1 MPDGVGSAVGN
12 YHDWKTSHR
21 QCTRSPRPVSCF
33 PRNAFWANLSN
44 TCFLLLIF
52 IDNYCWNKWTYGFL
66 KCILKGW
73 LQLRLR
79 LRRYW
84 KPAIREHVKLR
95 LHFDWMA
102 RIKPS
107 TPCLWFDLNFS
118 FLVFR
123 SEVKKYMKKRK
134 QGVTGNEVKPRWEL
148 DYDLLENEGLF
159 GEYLEMGKSHH

>member
-1 MPDGVGSAVGN
+1 
-12 YHDWKTSHR
+12 
-21 QCTRSPRPVSCF
+21 
-33 PRNAFWANLSN
+33 
-44 TCFLLLIF
+44 
-52 IDNYCWNKWTYGFL
+52 
-66 KCILKGW
+66 
-73 LQLRLR
+73 
-79 LRRYW
+79 
-84 KPAIREHVKLR
+84 
-95 LHFDWMA
+95 MA

-123 SEVKKYMKKRK
+123 REIKKYMKKRK